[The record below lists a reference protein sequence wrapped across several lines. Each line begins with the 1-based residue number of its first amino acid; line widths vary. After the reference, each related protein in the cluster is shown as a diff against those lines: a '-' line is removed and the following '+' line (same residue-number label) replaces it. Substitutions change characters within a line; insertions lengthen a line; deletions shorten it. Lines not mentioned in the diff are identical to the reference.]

1 VFEEQVSMENKAV
14 SPALGLVCA
23 KKPCARRPRQSSK
36 SFTEETQK
44 HFQILG
50 IPVGASKARIKEA
63 YRALVLANHP
73 DRGGD
78 AEALKNVVEAYRAL
92 QKALP
97 KRGRPQKYVR
107 CDGFAI
113 VNELQANAVIA
124 DGFESR
130 KEAKDALKN
139 LRSLSVMEGPS
150 NGGKPCR
157 LAIVGSVASQKN
169 KKYREQQKVGDAEK
183 LTFKYWNKV
192 LAKSG
197 LSVSRGQFM
206 EDAPHGCGLLVTGG
220 YGSRKVEA
228 VDAAQNRG
236 LGGPDIPARRVRG
249 VGNGPDAFD
258 RPDETADASDVCDQE
273 SLSWGDYDCNVE
285 REFQGMDEFFLP
297 GKNDRLLG
305 PSDEDRNLHSTAGW
319 DDFRTGRPE
328 KLGLYLGDGHA
339 LDAPDLDTSEP
350 DESFLRVTESIEK
363 CDENNDIPAV
373 DAVNL
378 LKE

>member
-1 VFEEQVSMENKAV
+1 VFEEQVSMENQAV

-23 KKPCARRPRQSSK
+23 KKPCARRLRQNSK
-36 SFTEETQK
+36 SFTEEIQK

-50 IPVGASKARIKEA
+50 IPVGASKSQIKEA
-63 YRALVLANHP
+63 YRTLLLANHP
-73 DRGGD
+73 DHGGD
-78 AEALKNVVEAYRAL
+78 AETLKNIVEAYRAV

-97 KRGRPQKYVR
+97 RRGRPQKYVR

-113 VNELQANAVIA
+113 VNVLDNCVIV

-139 LRSLSVMEGPS
+139 LRSLSVTGPS
-150 NGGKPCR
+150 NGAKPCR

-197 LSVSRGQFM
+197 LSVSRGQFI
-206 EDAPHGCGLLVTGG
+206 EGAPHGCGLLVTGG

-273 SLSWGDYDCNVE
+273 SLSRGDYDCNIE
-285 REFQGMDEFFLP
+285 REFQGVDECFLP
-297 GKNDRLLG
+297 GDNEKLLG
-305 PSDEDRNLHSTAGW
+305 PSDEDRILPEATVW
-319 DDFRTGRPE
+319 DDPE
-328 KLGLYLGDGHA
+328 
-339 LDAPDLDTSEP
+339 SEKFA
-350 DESFLRVTESIEK
+350 DDVSLNIR
-363 CDENNDIPAV
+363 
-373 DAVNL
+373 L
-378 LKE
+378 LK